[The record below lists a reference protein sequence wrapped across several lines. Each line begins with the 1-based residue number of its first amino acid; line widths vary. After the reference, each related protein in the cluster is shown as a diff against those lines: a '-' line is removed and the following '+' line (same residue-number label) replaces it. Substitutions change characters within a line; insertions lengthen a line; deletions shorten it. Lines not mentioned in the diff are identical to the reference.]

1 MKDLFLLN
9 QDLSMVLK
17 KYSNVLFECFG
28 LVFVL
33 KSFIDFNHC
42 FLKTLLCYFYLGF
55 SGAGSRGR
63 GGSSG
68 RGGGGSNKPRG
79 KWNFP
84 NWNLH
89 P

>member
-1 MKDLFLLN
+1 
-9 QDLSMVLK
+9 
-17 KYSNVLFECFG
+17 
-28 LVFVL
+28 VFVL

-79 KWNFP
+79 K
-84 NWNLH
+84 
-89 P
+89 